1 MKQTFARASLLLA
14 AAALATSAFVATPVG
29 AATAQ
34 QTCKKMT
41 GTAVLTPGLTTTPH
55 KQTANATSTV
65 TGCTPA
71 AKTGGSGHLT
81 ARLNLPA
88 NSSCQ
93 GLATG
98 NQTIKIPSAKITWK
112 NHKTSTMALTAK
124 TGTGSKATVAT
135 ITGKVTLGLFK
146 GHSVTTALSFA
157 PKSGEN
163 CTPGHPIR
171 HLTLKNTKPFVI
183 H

>member
-1 MKQTFARASLLLA
+1 MKRTLVRGSLFLA
-14 AAALATSAFVATPVG
+14 AAALASSGLIASPAG
-29 AATAQ
+29 AAAAQ

-41 GTAVLTPGLTTTPH
+41 GTATLTPGLTTTPH

-65 TGCTPA
+65 TGCTPSS
-71 AKTGGSGHLT
+71 KTGGSGHLT
-81 ARLNLPA
+81 AKLNLPA

-98 NQTIKIPSAKITWK
+98 NQTIKIPAAKITWK

-124 TGTGSKATVAT
+124 TGSGSKATVAT
-135 ITGKVTLGLFK
+135 ITGKVSTGLFK

-163 CTPGHPIR
+163 CTPGHPIK